1 MKKVLLILCLFST
14 FSALTAQSV
23 CQVNYK
29 IVCAYVNDLDK
40 ADKADSLEISK
51 IQQRQKARNC
61 DRDKQLLEKEKL
73 AVCIAREGSEADTED
88 YKRRMIEAINAV
100 APPKRGAKSKYIP
113 CTTGDCN

>member
-1 MKKVLLILCLFST
+1 MCFLFST

-40 ADKADSLEISK
+40 ADRADSLEIAK

-61 DRDKQLLEKEKL
+61 ERDKQLIEKEKL
-73 AVCIAREGSEADTED
+73 AVCIAREGNEADTED
-88 YKRRMIEAINAV
+88 YKLRLIEAIKAV
-100 APPKRGAKSKYIP
+100 APAKRTGQSKYIP
-113 CTTGDCN
+113 CLTGDCN

>member
-73 AVCIAREGSEADTED
+73 AVCIAREGQATVT
-88 YKRRMIEAINAV
+88 KKN
-100 APPKRGAKSKYIP
+100 KQ
-113 CTTGDCN
+113 